1 MEEFW
6 PDTRLGQL
14 EGSSPDNLLAITAHR
29 ANCALDAMGISQHL
43 FRATAR
49 LRLERAQEID
59 DVLALPSLQP
69 IEMVDD
75 LICLAILA
83 PVGFDSLH

>member
-1 MEEFW
+1 MRRDFATEETE
-6 PDTRLGQL
+6 PLRQRDRT
-14 EGSSPDNLLAITAHR
+14 LAACEER
-29 ANCALDAMGISQHL
+29 RPRPS
-43 FRATAR
+43 RR

-75 LICLAILA
+75 FICLAILA